1 MPSIFS
7 KIDKSNIP
15 SFIHKYL
22 NIGGLNIPYNTD
34 AWDGY
39 PNERDK
45 LFKILN
51 KTNSSIVLTGDTHN
65 SWAANLFDKNN
76 KFVGI
81 ELGAPSISSPNTIDT
96 FKNSTTKIEKGF
108 INENKNIKWTDG
120 SNKGFV
126 LLNIKPSNINVS
138 FKYVSTVKSKIY
150 EAFEGKTF
158 NILPKTNI

>member
-1 MPSIFS
+1 MSKFNWTIIGQQVLVSEVVLPSIFS

-15 SFIHKYL
+15 TFIHKYL

-81 ELGAPSISSPNTIDT
+81 ELAHLQFLHQIQSIHL
-96 FKNSTTKIEKGF
+96 KIQLQKLKKG
-108 INENKNIKWTDG
+108 
-120 SNKGFV
+120 
-126 LLNIKPSNINVS
+126 L
-138 FKYVSTVKSKIY
+138 
-150 EAFEGKTF
+150 
-158 NILPKTNI
+158 